1 MANEAQRMLAARPF
15 VPQHLQQALAATP
28 FVPAAMRRT
37 RANAAEYVPLAQRRR
52 NLLRTLEGNR
62 PGNVNSMLREINTT
76 RRANLNQNRS
86 ANMNALLREI
96 NRNRRANLNESR
108 AQNTNNLLREI
119 NTTRRRNRTMQGG
132 KKRKTT
138 RRR

>member
-1 MANEAQRMLAARPF
+1 
-15 VPQHLQQALAATP
+15 
-28 FVPAAMRRT
+28 
-37 RANAAEYVPLAQRRR
+37 
-52 NLLRTLEGNR
+52 
-62 PGNVNSMLREINTT
+62 
-76 RRANLNQNRS
+76 
-86 ANMNALLREI
+86 MNALLREI

-119 NTTRRRNRTMQGG
+119 NTTRRQNRTMQGG